1 MHFLPHIFM
10 MIFSS
15 ILLEILV
22 VFFLLYVIQKMIYL
36 AVSLQRLLKKKG
48 RNAMVLLPLDRVLD
62 IPRLSPIA
70 DNREKGDHKNAF

>member
-22 VFFLLYVIQKMIYL
+22 VFS
-36 AVSLQRLLKKKG
+36 SLCYSENDLFGCLSTTKKG

>member
-1 MHFLPHIFM
+1 
-10 MIFSS
+10 
-15 ILLEILV
+15 
-22 VFFLLYVIQKMIYL
+22 MIYL